1 MVFPVEDGLIEMG
14 HAPALGNVEV
24 EPLGQRIGCGAGG
37 GVAPGAERR
46 QLVAVL
52 VKGQVAVHHGRN
64 AQGAHRGQRFAA
76 GVPVVLGQVAVGILD
91 ARPRLPPAGRSSTRP
106 QNGFPSRG
114 RRWPAPNRRD
124 LPEPP

>member
-1 MVFPVEDGLIEMG
+1 MG

-91 ARPRLPPAGRSSTRP
+91 AVPDFRQRVGPVPALKMVFPVVGAAGQHRTVGTCQNCLDAGRP
-106 QNGFPSRG
+106 QFNTQ
-114 RRWPAPNRRD
+114 
-124 LPEPP
+124 